1 MADADLGPG
10 ELDLLEDALEELE
23 LDGALERW
31 AEDELDPRVLARLHD
46 YRSVLVAAREALP
59 LEDVRAG
66 VLDDVLAQAQQ
77 AAAAPAAG
85 VAAAREPWWTRLRR
99 SFVVPVLALA
109 GTAALV
115 LWVFDPEEQTELVDP
130 PARPAPAAE
139 RAPEGAVQAESKREQ
154 AGATATPAVPAA
166 APTDTATAPGTADPA
181 AAAADGQ
188 AATPKALEVEQ
199 SAAEAKLDAVQKNED
214 PDAPDENRG
223 VTSLGDA
230 KGMLGGA
237 AGAGGMPGQ
246 AQTKA
251 KSGGKSAGPA
261 SGRWDIV
268 VRGDRARQAG
278 DCVAAREEYSV
289 ALEDDEPRVRARA
302 YAGLGLCDDS
312 IGDEASADANYE
324 RARALDDE
332 VGSFI
337 ESQNQRSRGADKKK
351 SKPRKSKVQPDAF
364 DDAAADPFRE

>member
-31 AEDELDPRVLARLHD
+31 AEDELDPRVLSRLHD

-115 LWVFDPEEQTELVDP
+115 LWVFDPEDQTKLVDP
-130 PARPAPAAE
+130 PDPSAPAAE
-139 RAPEGAVQAESKREQ
+139 RAPAGAERAESKREQ
-154 AGATATPAVPAA
+154 AGSAATPVAPAA
-166 APTDTATAPGTADPA
+166 APTDAPVVPGAADPA
-181 AAAADGQ
+181 AAADGD
-188 AATPKALEVEQ
+188 ATFATPKPLELEQ
-199 SAAEAKLDAVQKNED
+199 SAAEAKLDAAKKNEEKPVED
-214 PDAPDENRG
+214 RG
-223 VTSLGDA
+223 ATSSGDVTGL
-230 KGMLGGA
+230 LGGA

-246 AQTKA
+246 PPAQTKA
-251 KSGGKSAGPA
+251 GGKSAGPA

-302 YAGLGLCDDS
+302 FAGLGLCDAA

-324 RARALDDE
+324 RARALDDQ
-332 VGSFI
+332 VDGFI

-351 SKPRKSKVQPDAF
+351 SKPRKSKVQSDGF
-364 DDAAADPFRE
+364 DDAADPFQ